1 VVDLVVSADLLTRA
15 ARRNGYAVPNKGLLF
30 FGIRGLTPEHP
41 FDNTFASSHP
51 GRFSAFDFR
60 RMRCTLGQ
68 WNVGTGQVAIF
79 PGSTVPSLPN
89 ITSSRARGGSGTNM
103 LMLGRYEHE
112 RGTHKAGKP
121 SGHRAFRQA
130 AFFPV
135 WRTADNLAFDLK
147 DKIDFGTSSGSFVW
161 DNIHSSYFDNPE
173 TGYSSAG
180 CQVVCGL
187 PSSPRRNGAK
197 ETGPWRTFVDNGYAG
212 RQNRFVYLLFS
223 AEELSSV
230 EKVPDTALRQVVR
243 FGSSGPLAEQVQHAL
258 VKTGDLSGRPDGEF
272 GRLSLRALVTFQLRE
287 FGAGAADGVCGEI
300 TSAALG
306 IDMPTVAAAAAAP
319 LPKSVEV
326 ATDNNAELEDETDL
340 QPDILNLVLAA
351 LNMPSAAA
359 SAGGGSVQPAASTP
373 AISTVVAPAATTVVQ
388 PVASAG
394 GTLVASATVQPVV
407 ATVAPQVTTVV
418 VQPVFSSTNFE
429 RAQEIVREF
438 EGGFSDDPKDPGG
451 ATNFGI
457 TKTTLE
463 RFRGRR
469 VTKAEVAN
477 MSYGEAKRIYF
488 AEYWSKSSCDA
499 MPGPLALVV
508 YNVCVHAGP
517 GTAARFLQ
525 RGLRANGAM
534 VDVDGGIG
542 GETLGAVPKVPLSEL
557 LSDVIDLYEAR
568 LRAHKNFE
576 HFKRGFLRRVNKLR
590 IEAEK
595 WLAEDG
601 ATMQPIPTP
610 KLAEEGEQVVSEQV
624 NDIVDVLRRI
634 LQSGTPTLQP
644 QLTPID
650 SDLSSPSGSLAMLL
664 RQIADRLDPRA
675 MVVADTVGKISVP
688 LAPKVAAS
696 TVLPPDSAK
705 SLTLTPVNAALGE
718 GIGKMLDGR
727 KSGIGI
733 IAATLSSLLMPT
745 QQVAAA
751 AGGAEAIKPV
761 LSPLA
766 DLLPTVI
773 GTAVSGAAPIALPLS
788 LALTAWGFL
797 GKLDKYARAK

>member
-1 VVDLVVSADLLTRA
+1 MVDLEVSAALLTRA
-15 ARRNGYAVPNKGLLF
+15 ARRNGYAVPSKGLVF

-41 FDNTFASSHP
+41 FDNTFASGHP

-68 WNVGTGQVAIF
+68 WNVGSGQVAIF

-112 RGTHKAGKP
+112 RGVHKAGKP

-130 AFFPV
+130 KFFPV
-135 WRTADNLAFDLK
+135 WRTADNLDFDLK

-161 DNIHSSYFDNPE
+161 DNIHSAYFDNPE

-187 PSSPRRNGAK
+187 PNSPKRNGAK
-197 ETGPWRTFVDNGYAG
+197 ETGPWRAFVENGYGG
-212 RQNRFVYLLFS
+212 RQNRFIYLLFS

-230 EKVPDTALRQVVR
+230 EKIPDTALKQVVR
-243 FGSSGPLAEQVQHAL
+243 FGSSGPLAEQVQDAL
-258 VKTGDLSGRPDGEF
+258 IKTGDLVGKPDGEF
-272 GRLSLRALVTFQLRE
+272 GRLSLKALVNFQVRQ
-287 FGAGAADGVCGEI
+287 FGIGAADGVCGEI

-326 ATDNNAELEDETDL
+326 ATDANAELEDETDL

-351 LNMPSAAA
+351 LNMPSVARLA
-359 SAGGGSVQPAASTP
+359 SSSAQPAASV
-373 AISTVVAPAATTVVQ
+373 STLVAPATTTAVQ

-394 GTLVASATVQPVV
+394 GTLVATATVQPAVS
-407 ATVAPQVTTVV
+407 TVAAPVATVV
-418 VQPVFSSTNFE
+418 VQPVFSTTNFE

-457 TKTTLE
+457 TRKTLE
-463 RFRGRR
+463 RFRGRS

-477 MSYGEAKRIYF
+477 MTYEEAKKIYF
-488 AEYWSKSSCDA
+488 AEYWSRSSCDL

-542 GETLGAVPKVPLSEL
+542 GETLGAIPKVPLSEL
-557 LSDVIDLYEAR
+557 ISDVIDLYEAR

-590 IEAEK
+590 NEAEK

-601 ATMQPIPTP
+601 ATMPPIPTP

-650 SDLSSPSGSLAMLL
+650 SDLTSPSGSLALLL
-664 RQIADRLDPRA
+664 RQIADRLDPRP
-675 MVVADTVGKISVP
+675 VVIADTVGKSPGP
-688 LAPKVAAS
+688 LATKVEAT
-696 TVLPPDSAK
+696 TVLAPDSA
-705 SLTLTPVNAALGE
+705 TAHPLTPVNAALGQ
-718 GIGKMLDGR
+718 GIGKLLDGR
-727 KSGIGI
+727 KSAIGI
-733 IAATLSSLLMPT
+733 IGALASSLLMPT
-745 QQVAAA
+745 QQAAA
-751 AGGAEAIKPV
+751 AGAGEAVQSV

-766 DLLPTVI
+766 QILPTVI
-773 GTAVSGAAPIALPLS
+773 GTAATGVAPIALPVS